1 MAKLERLDDPRLQ
14 PADAVVADLQ
24 LWLQGV
30 ILPWRELGG
39 LVDGRHELTA
49 PFDRVCLR
57 VAPTLADRVEAGGRL
72 VITDR
77 ENSPIG
83 SIAEAKVERSGSDTW
98 VQGRPEPYRAIPA
111 PLRPLGSEAS
121 TGSPGPH
128 RLVVVCQRP
137 LMKAE
142 AIALRSEIDHDVDVL
157 IVVPDAGPTPD
168 HLPAHVLLRCLRRDV
183 PDIPVKSLP
192 IAWREQVS
200 DLALARAT
208 ATAKGASRLQMLHTG
223 DPGWRQLVADLQ
235 RTGDSPLRE
244 RVSTDV
250 WAELTRW
257 RPPRSRRGL
266 VVFFTGL
273 SGSGKS
279 TLARMLVEHLDRDCD
294 RSISLLDGDE
304 VRRLLSSG
312 LGFDRASRDLNIER
326 IGFVASE
333 IARTGGIA
341 VCAPIAPYAVSRAEV
356 RARIALVGDLVLVHL
371 ATPLEECERRDV
383 KGLYAQARAG
393 LITEFTGVS
402 DPYETP
408 TDAEITIDTT
418 QRTPEESVAVVL
430 GYLRDGGWVDAV
442 TTVDGARSLI
452 PSPRA
457 APRNGATTGAKTRA
471 KTPER
476 T

>member
-1 MAKLERLDDPRLQ
+1 
-14 PADAVVADLQ
+14 
-24 LWLQGV
+24 
-30 ILPWRELGG
+30 
-39 LVDGRHELTA
+39 
-49 PFDRVCLR
+49 
-57 VAPTLADRVEAGGRL
+57 
-72 VITDR
+72 
-77 ENSPIG
+77 
-83 SIAEAKVERSGSDTW
+83 
-98 VQGRPEPYRAIPA
+98 
-111 PLRPLGSEAS
+111 
-121 TGSPGPH
+121 
-128 RLVVVCQRP
+128 
-137 LMKAE
+137 
-142 AIALRSEIDHDVDVL
+142 
-157 IVVPDAGPTPD
+157 
-168 HLPAHVLLRCLRRDV
+168 
-183 PDIPVKSLP
+183 
-192 IAWREQVS
+192 
-200 DLALARAT
+200 
-208 ATAKGASRLQMLHTG
+208 
-223 DPGWRQLVADLQ
+223 
-235 RTGDSPLRE
+235 
-244 RVSTDV
+244 
-250 WAELTRW
+250 
-257 RPPRSRRGL
+257 
-266 VVFFTGL
+266 VFFTGL

-279 TLARMLVEHLDRDCD
+279 TLARMLVEHLDRDSD